1 MNKSALRNFATQA
14 RTELREKIKIKALQI
29 GITEENIKKES
40 VQSSDA
46 VFIEGRQ
53 LTIEEQSGRN
63 QLIEEIK
70 TKGYNQVVEEVAYTW
85 FNRFTALRFMEVNNY
100 LPTRVKVLSSQIE
113 GSYEPDIIK
122 EALNID
128 LDIDK
133 DLVYKLKTSSENDA
147 IDKLY
152 KYLIIKQCNALNDI
166 LSPMF
171 EKIMDYTELLF
182 PDGLLADGSFLR
194 VMTDGNNI
202 SEDSWKDVE
211 VLGWLYQYYISE
223 RKDEVFAGLKKN
235 KKIEK
240 NDIAPATQLFTP
252 HWIVRYMVENSVG
265 KLWQEGHP
273 NEELIKRWKYYIEE
287 AKQDEEVQKELDKL
301 KEESKGLKVE
311 DIKIID
317 PAMGSGHILVYAF
330 DLLYDIYLSEGYIAH
345 EIPKLIIEKNL
356 YGIDIDKR
364 AFQLAYFALMMKGRA
379 KSRRFFN
386 EEVEVNIISIEESN
400 SLLDDKDF
408 EKDNLFWEYFCRG
421 DLWSSESQITLKNNL
436 KYLIDIFHDAKEY
449 GSILKAEKINFDLIE
464 KRLEEIKEQAPED
477 MFELQYRNKILDII
491 PNLVKQA
498 RIMSEKYDALI
509 TNPPYMGS
517 RGMNP
522 KLSKFVSKEY
532 PDTKMDLFAV
542 FMELDENMVK
552 PKGYLAMINQ
562 HSWMFLSSYE
572 KYRKKMLENRTIMSM
587 LHLGARTFEEIG
599 GEVVQSTA
607 FVNRKLKL
615 KEFKGEYV
623 KLVDY
628 NNADLKEE
636 RMIETLLNPKL
647 DYRYSSIM
655 GNFDKIP
662 GKPIAYWLTYNVYL
676 TFERYKS
683 LGDKVN
689 IKSGL
694 QSSDNNRFLRFWH
707 EVETK
712 KLDFGV
718 ISSDS
723 GKQSKLKWFPH
734 NKGGTFRKWYG
745 NNEYVVNW
753 QNDGKEI
760 KVYSEYI
767 NTIKASTMGVAPNS
781 EYYFQRHI
789 SWSLIASHTFSCR
802 YYEEGMIFDISAP
815 SIFAE
820 SKEELK
826 IYLTL
831 LNSKVANFF
840 INILNPTINFSSG
853 VMKKLPTPSSNR
865 ETKKVLIQLSC
876 DNVKISKSDW
886 NSFET
891 SWDFKIHPLINS
903 QFTIHNTQLE
913 DYNKNHSKVNIIEQS
928 FNSWQEFTTNQ
939 FNQLK
944 YNEEELNRIFI
955 DIYGLQD
962 ELTPEVENKDIT
974 ITKVVEEKSEEDK
987 KNSYTIDRKQAM
999 ESFLS
1004 YAVGCIFGRYSLDE
1018 EGLIY
1023 AGGEFG
1029 DKFRFENDQWKIKKE
1044 DTWIDSSIDIAKDN
1058 IIMITDPQY
1067 FTDDIVNRFIEF
1079 AKVAYGEERLNENL
1093 KYIAESLGVRK
1104 DESPKE
1110 TIRRYFL
1117 NDFFKNHTQIYKKRP
1132 IYWLFT
1138 SGKEKALNALIYMH
1152 RYDRSTLARIRTD
1165 YLHVLQSK
1173 LDVEKSNLK
1182 DRVAEED
1189 NLAQKKS
1196 YEKQLKNLE
1205 NKISE
1210 LKKYD
1215 EKLHTMADKMIEI
1228 DLDDGV
1234 KVNYEK
1240 FEGLVQKI

>member
-53 LTIEEQSGRN
+53 LTIEEKSQRN
-63 QLIEEIK
+63 KLIDEIK
-70 TKGYNQVVEEVAYTW
+70 IKGYNQVVEEVAYTW

-100 LPTRVKVLSSQIE
+100 LPTRVKVLSSEIE

-133 DLVYKLKTSSENDA
+133 DLVYRLKTSSDNDA
-147 IDKLY
+147 IDRLY

-166 LSPMF
+166 LPLMF

-194 VMTDGNNI
+194 VMTDENNI
-202 SEDSWKDVE
+202 PEENWENVE
-211 VLGWLYQYYISE
+211 ILGWLYQYYISE
-223 RKDEVFAGLKKN
+223 RKDEVFEGLRKN
-235 KKIEK
+235 KKIER

-273 NEELIKRWKYYIEE
+273 NEELKKEWKYYIEE
-287 AKQDEEVQKELDKL
+287 AEQDEEVQKELDTL
-301 KEESKGLKVE
+301 KEEAKGLKVE

-330 DLLYDIYLSEGYIAH
+330 DLLYEIYISEGYIAH

-379 KSRRFFN
+379 RSRRFFN
-386 EEVEVNIISIEESN
+386 EQVEVNIISIEESN
-400 SLLDDKDF
+400 EFPKEAIKYFLSSKSLEM
-408 EKDNLFWEYFCRG
+408 EKQIVES
-421 DLWSSESQITLKNNL
+421 DLE
-436 KYLIDIFHDAKEY
+436 YLIDIFHDAKEY
-449 GSILKAEKINFDLIE
+449 GSILKVEKINFELIE
-464 KRLEEIKEQAPED
+464 KRLEEIRKQAPED
-477 MFELQYRNKILDII
+477 MFELQHRDKILSII
-491 PNLVKQA
+491 PNLVKQG
-498 RIMSEKYDALI
+498 RIMSDKYDALI

-517 RGMNP
+517 GGMNP
-522 KLSKFVSKEY
+522 KLSEFVKKEY

-552 PKGYLAMINQ
+552 PKGYMAMINQ
-562 HSWMFLSSYE
+562 HSWMFLSSFE
-572 KYRKKMLENRTIMSM
+572 KYREKMLGNRTIMSM
-587 LHLGARTFEEIG
+587 LHLGARAFEEIG

-607 FVNRKLKL
+607 FINRKLKL
-615 KEFKGEYV
+615 TDYKGNYIR
-623 KLVDY
+623 LVDY

-636 RMIETLLNPKL
+636 KMIEAVLNPGV
-647 DYRYSSIM
+647 DYRFTSIM
-655 GNFDKIP
+655 DDIVKIP
-662 GKPIAYWLTYNVYL
+662 RSPIAYWASDNIIGV
-676 TFERYKS
+676 FDNKS
-683 LGDKVN
+683 LVDILDVKKGMDTGYN
-689 IKSGL
+689 DL
-694 QSSDNNRFLRFWH
+694 YLRLWH
-707 EVETK
+707 EVNHKKVGIGLSNGQETIIH
-712 KLDFGV
+712 DV
-718 ISSDS
+718 
-723 GKQSKLKWFPH
+723 KWVPY
-734 NKGGTFRKWYG
+734 NKGGSFRKWYG
-745 NNEYVVNW
+745 NNEYLVNW
-753 QNDGKEI
+753 ENDGLELKNSNANI
-760 KVYSEYI
+760 RSQHLYFKNAITWNALTSTSLSARYSDYG
-767 NTIKASTMGVAPNS
+767 S
-781 EYYFQRHI
+781 
-789 SWSLIASHTFSCR
+789 
-802 YYEEGMIFDISAP
+802 IFDSAGSSMFP
-815 SIFAE
+815 
-820 SKEELK
+820 K
-826 IYLTL
+826 INNYNFLAYMNSVIADYLL
-831 LNSKVANFF
+831 SV
-840 INILNPTINFSSG
+840 INPTLNYGAGSVG
-853 VMKKLPTPSSNR
+853 KLPYIQNANNAKIESLAIQN
-865 ETKKVLIQLSC
+865 VLI
-876 DNVKISKSDW
+876 SKNDW

-891 SWDFKIHPLINS
+891 SWDFKIHPFLKHLDLAVEAKLSCI
-903 QFTIHNTQLE
+903 F
-913 DYNKNHSKVNIIEQS
+913 NIWKTET
-928 FNSWQEFTTNQ
+928 EEA

-962 ELTPEVENKDIT
+962 ELTPEVEDKDIT
-974 ITKVVEEKSEEDK
+974 ISKLVEEKSEEDK
-987 KNSYTIDRKQAM
+987 KNSYIIDRKQAI

-1004 YAVGCIFGRYSLDE
+1004 YTVGCMFGRYSLDE
-1018 EGLIY
+1018 EGLAY
-1023 AGGEFG
+1023 AGGEF
-1029 DKFRFENDQWKIKKE
+1029 
-1044 DTWIDSSIDIAKDN
+1044 DISKYKTFPADKDN
-1058 IIMITDPQY
+1058 IIPILSDSYFEDDVVSKFEQFVKIT
-1067 FTDDIVNRFIEF
+1067 F
-1079 AKVAYGEERLNENL
+1079 GESTLHENL
-1093 KYIAESLGVRK
+1093 KYIAESLGIRK

-1117 NDFFKNHTQIYKKRP
+1117 NDFYKNHTQIYKKRP
-1132 IYWLFT
+1132 IYWLFS
-1138 SGKEKALNALIYMH
+1138 SGTEKAFNALIYIH
-1152 RYDRSTLARIRTD
+1152 RYDRLTLARIRTD

-1182 DRVAEED
+1182 DNIAEED
-1189 NLAQKKS
+1189 NAAQKKR
-1196 YEKQLKNLE
+1196 YEKDLKDLE
-1205 NKISE
+1205 KKIAE